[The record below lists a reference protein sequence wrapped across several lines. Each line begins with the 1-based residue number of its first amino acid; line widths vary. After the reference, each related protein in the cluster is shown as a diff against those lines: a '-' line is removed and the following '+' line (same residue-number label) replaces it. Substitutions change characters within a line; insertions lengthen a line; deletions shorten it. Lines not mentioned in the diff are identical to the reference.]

1 MAAQLSSLS
10 DRRGSYA
17 GAMPSVL
24 FLCTHNAGRSQMA
37 AGWLRHLSN
46 GTVEIHSGGSAPADE
61 LNPRAVRA
69 MAEVGIDISRARP
82 TRWTEEVSGAVD
94 VVVSMGCGDECPIVR
109 GQRREDWE
117 LDDPAGL
124 DFDGVRR
131 VRDEIRERVTTLLAE
146 LQPDS
151 I

>member
-1 MAAQLSSLS
+1 MTKSTDDAAGHEQPVAS
-10 DRRGSYA
+10 A
-17 GAMPSVL
+17 PSVL

-37 AGWLRHLSN
+37 AGWLRHLSK

-69 MAEVGIDISRARP
+69 MAEVGIDISDARP
-82 TRWTEEVSGAVD
+82 TRWTEEVSGSVD
-94 VVVSMGCGDECPIVR
+94 VVVSMGCGDTCPIVD

-124 DFDGVRR
+124 DSDGVRR
-131 VRDEIRERVTTLLAE
+131 VRDEIRSHVTTLLGE
-146 LQPDS
+146 LDS
-151 I
+151 TSS